1 MNYDQMKVAYFKI
14 LAEYKKLEEENQ
26 KLRQQ
31 IYGSP
36 IIENVEE
43 LNVTDLTSE
52 MNELIEYSSVNDS
65 GEDIIN
71 KRSSPEKKIAL
82 YLSLFRGRE
91 DVCAKQWKNGKGY
104 SPNCVNEWRD
114 GVCLKTLKLK
124 IKCAQCDKQSFI
136 KLDAVAIEKHLR
148 GETFLGVYPMIQN
161 DQCYFVAID
170 FDEASWENDLKAVSE
185 ACLLNGI
192 SAHAERSKSGNGG
205 HLWFFFNEAVKASLA
220 RKFALHMLSEAMN
233 LCKNIG
239 FDSYDRLFPSQDF
252 LQKEGFGNL
261 IALPLNGNA
270 RKQNNTEFMDQGLKP
285 IEDQWNY
292 LAHVKKIT
300 IEQIQNLIKTK
311 NDTFN
316 LSELTIEEGHS
327 LIEKQVKNDLKKES
341 ALNKSDFPN
350 EIVIVKSS
358 GFILR
363 KEMLSAR
370 AIKHL
375 RRLASFG
382 NPEFYSKQAMRMS
395 TYNTPRVIRVYQE
408 TNTFLWLPRG
418 VEEQL
423 LELMNDYEVKVVID
437 DQTNFG
443 KHIDI
448 SFRGELR
455 LEQKE
460 ALNKLVKYKN
470 GVLSATTGFGKT
482 VIGAALIA
490 EKQVNTLILVHT
502 RKLASQWIDKL
513 GEFLDIHE
521 TIEEPRIVKNGR
533 KKKLQIIGQ
542 IGAGKNIV
550 NGIIDVAIMQS
561 LFYEKEVKPFVKD
574 YGMVIVDEC
583 HHISAS
589 SFNKILNEITATYV
603 YGLSAT
609 PIRKD
614 GHHPNIFMQCG
625 PIRFRVDAKK
635 QAEHHSFEHY
645 VVPRFTSFR
654 KPIYQDDK
662 EWHIS
667 DVYRLLSEDEL
678 RNQLILKDVLD
689 CISRGRTP
697 IVLTERT
704 AHAHVLSELLLS
716 KGQNVITL
724 TGKLSEKERKAAYE
738 RLENFTKTEQYVIV
752 ATGKLVGEGFDLPRL
767 DALFLA
773 MPIAWRGTVAQY
785 VGRLNRDY
793 EDKEDVYVYDYVDV
807 HVGVLER
814 MFQKRIKG
822 YAAVGYKLK
831 AEDNIESA
839 INCLFSA
846 YDYSKQLES
855 DITKANI
862 SVVIATPYL
871 QKKKVLLWIDLLM
884 KKYSDGI
891 RVIIITKP
899 VESYK
904 ETERSKIEEVTH
916 SFFDK
921 GFNIMFHKDLT
932 QKFIV
937 IDNQLIWYGS
947 LNILGFQKDD
957 DSAMRLINRE
967 IAQELMQIFDGEE
980 QIARYGACETSKK
993 QP

>member
-1 MNYDQMKVAYFKI
+1 MKNMNYEQIKVAYFKI
-14 LAEYKKLEEENQ
+14 LAENKKLEEENQ

-31 IYGSP
+31 IYGSS
-36 IIENVEE
+36 IIENIEE
-43 LNVTDLTSE
+43 LNVTELTSE
-52 MNELIEYSSVNDS
+52 MNELIEYSSVNDP

-82 YLSLFRGRE
+82 YLSLFKGRE

-104 SPNCVNEWRD
+104 SPNCVNEWKD
-114 GVCLKTLKLK
+114 GVCPKTTKLK

-136 KLDAVAIEKHLR
+136 KLDAIAIEKHLR
-148 GETFLGVYPMIQN
+148 GETFLGIYPMIQN

-170 FDEASWENDLKAVSE
+170 FDEASWENDLKAVNE
-185 ACLLNGI
+185 ACLLNEI

-220 RKFALHMLSEAMN
+220 RKFALHMLSEAMD

-292 LAHVKKIT
+292 LAHIKKIT

-311 NDTFN
+311 NDTYN

-327 LIEKQVKNDLKKES
+327 FIEEQVKNDLKKES

-358 GFILR
+358 GFILK

-382 NPEFYSKQAMRMS
+382 NPEFYSKQSMRMS
-395 TYNTPRVIRVYQE
+395 TYNTPRVIGVYQE

-423 LELMNDYEVKVVID
+423 LRILENYEVKVVID
-437 DQTNFG
+437 DQTNSG
-443 KHIDI
+443 KPIDI

-455 LEQKE
+455 LEQE
-460 ALNKLVKYKN
+460 DALYKLMKYKN

-490 EKQVNTLILVHT
+490 EKKVNTLILVHT
-502 RKLASQWIDKL
+502 RQLASQWIDRL
-513 GEFLDIHE
+513 SEFLDIQE
-521 TIEEPRIVKNGR
+521 KIEAPQVMKRGR

-542 IGAGKNIV
+542 IGGGKNNL

-561 LFYEKEVKPFVKD
+561 LFSEKEVKSLVKD
-574 YGMVIVDEC
+574 YGMIIVDEC

-589 SFNKILNEITATYV
+589 SFNKILSEITATYV

-609 PIRKD
+609 PNRKD

-625 PIRFRVDAKK
+625 PIRYSVDAKK
-635 QAEHHSFEHY
+635 QADLHTFNHY
-645 VVPRFTSFR
+645 VIPRFTSFR
-654 KPIYQDDK
+654 KPIYQDEK

-667 DVYRLLSEDEL
+667 DVYRLLSEDVS
-678 RNQLILKDVLD
+678 RNQLILKD
-689 CISRGRTP
+689 I
-697 IVLTERT
+697 
-704 AHAHVLSELLLS
+704 
-716 KGQNVITL
+716 
-724 TGKLSEKERKAAYE
+724 
-738 RLENFTKTEQYVIV
+738 
-752 ATGKLVGEGFDLPRL
+752 
-767 DALFLA
+767 
-773 MPIAWRGTVAQY
+773 
-785 VGRLNRDY
+785 
-793 EDKEDVYVYDYVDV
+793 
-807 HVGVLER
+807 
-814 MFQKRIKG
+814 
-822 YAAVGYKLK
+822 
-831 AEDNIESA
+831 
-839 INCLFSA
+839 
-846 YDYSKQLES
+846 
-855 DITKANI
+855 
-862 SVVIATPYL
+862 L
-871 QKKKVLLWIDLLM
+871 Q
-884 KKYSDGI
+884 
-891 RVIIITKP
+891 
-899 VESYK
+899 
-904 ETERSKIEEVTH
+904 
-916 SFFDK
+916 
-921 GFNIMFHKDLT
+921 
-932 QKFIV
+932 
-937 IDNQLIWYGS
+937 
-947 LNILGFQKDD
+947 
-957 DSAMRLINRE
+957 
-967 IAQELMQIFDGEE
+967 
-980 QIARYGACETSKK
+980 
-993 QP
+993 